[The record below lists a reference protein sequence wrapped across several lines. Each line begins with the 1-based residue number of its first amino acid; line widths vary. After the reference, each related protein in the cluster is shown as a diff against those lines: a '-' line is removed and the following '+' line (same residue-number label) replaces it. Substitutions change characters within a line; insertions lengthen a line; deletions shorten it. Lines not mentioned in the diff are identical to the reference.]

1 LKKRKK
7 GMVRRLFAAGVIAV
21 AFAATSPVMAQPV
34 APPSDSAETA
44 LVGLA
49 VYSSDGQ
56 RLGKVTDARFAGNLP
71 VVRAEFGN
79 FLGVEPIAV
88 IIPAALFV
96 QKVDRIEMRMTA
108 AEVKD
113 QLAEQQQQ
121 QQRQER
127 KE

>member
-1 LKKRKK
+1 
-7 GMVRRLFAAGVIAV
+7 MVGKLFVVGVIAV
-21 AFAATSPVMAQPV
+21 AFAGTSPVMAQPA
-34 APPSDSAETA
+34 APPSDSAEAA

-56 RLGKVTDARFAGNLP
+56 RLGKVTDARFAGSLP

-79 FLGVEPIAV
+79 FLGMEPIAV

-96 QKVDRIEMRMTA
+96 QKADRIEMRMTA

-121 QQRQER
+121 QQQRQER

>member
-1 LKKRKK
+1 LKKEKEQD
-7 GMVRRLFAAGVIAV
+7 MVRRLFAAGVIAV
-21 AFAATSPVMAQPV
+21 AFAATSPVMAQP
-34 APPSDSAETA
+34 APPPSESAEAA

-56 RLGKVTDARFAGNLP
+56 RLGKVTHARLAGNQP

-79 FLGVEPIAV
+79 FLGIEPIAV
-88 IIPAALFV
+88 IIPAGLFV
-96 QKVDRIEMRMTA
+96 QKADRIEMRMTA

-121 QQRQER
+121 RQEQ

>member
-1 LKKRKK
+1 
-7 GMVRRLFAAGVIAV
+7 MVRRLFAAGVIAA
-21 AFAATSPVMAQPV
+21 AFATTSPVMAQP
-34 APPSDSAETA
+34 APPPSESAKAA

-56 RLGKVTDARFAGNLP
+56 RLGKVTHARLAGNQQ

-79 FLGVEPIAV
+79 FLGIEPIAV
-88 IIPAALFV
+88 IIPATSFV

-121 QQRQER
+121 QRQRQER

>member
-1 LKKRKK
+1 
-7 GMVRRLFAAGVIAV
+7 MVRRLFASGIIAL
-21 AFAATSPVMAQPV
+21 AFAATSPVMAQP
-34 APPSDSAETA
+34 APPPSEAAEAA

-56 RLGKVTDARFAGNLP
+56 RLGKVTHARVAGNQP

-96 QKVDRIEMRMTA
+96 QKADRIEMRMTA

-113 QLAEQQQQ
+113 QLAEQQT
-121 QQRQER
+121 QRQEQ

>member
-1 LKKRKK
+1 
-7 GMVRRLFAAGVIAV
+7 MVRRLFAAGVIAV
-21 AFAATSPVMAQPV
+21 AFATTSPVMAQP
-34 APPSDSAETA
+34 ATPPSESGEAA

-56 RLGKVTDARFAGNLP
+56 RLGKVTDARLAGNQP
-71 VVRAEFGN
+71 VVRAEFSNLLGN
-79 FLGVEPIAV
+79 EPIAV
-88 IIPAALFV
+88 IIPAASFV

-121 QQRQER
+121 QRQER

>member
-1 LKKRKK
+1 
-7 GMVRRLFAAGVIAV
+7 MVRRLFASGIIAV
-21 AFAATSPVMAQPV
+21 AFAAISPVVAQP
-34 APPSDSAETA
+34 APPPSEAAEAA

-56 RLGKVTDARFAGNLP
+56 RLGNVTHARLAGNQA

-96 QKVDRIEMRMTA
+96 QKADRIEMRMTA

-113 QLAEQQQQ
+113 QLAEQQQT
-121 QQRQER
+121 QRQEQ